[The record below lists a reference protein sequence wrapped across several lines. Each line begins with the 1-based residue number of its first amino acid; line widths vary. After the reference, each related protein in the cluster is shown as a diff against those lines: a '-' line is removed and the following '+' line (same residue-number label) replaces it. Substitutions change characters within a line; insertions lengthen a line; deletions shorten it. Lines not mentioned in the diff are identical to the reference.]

1 VACAEAARVHAY
13 LDGELEPAATAAIER
28 HIERCEDCGALQ
40 RDIEAV
46 RAAVRGAATHHHA
59 GPELKAAIGLLLKR
73 EATAAEVRRPPL
85 AATLLRGWHF
95 WAGAATGGAVIG
107 VTVAALLFVGLPTA
121 VSPLVADVVNAH
133 LRSLVSEHLID
144 VESSDRHTVKPWFAG
159 HADVSPPVADF
170 PRENFHLAGGRADY
184 VAGKRTAV
192 VVYRHGPHVINVFT
206 WPDSGNRLPAKI
218 VSRNGYHLVF
228 WKNGDL
234 VSCAVSDTAIDEL
247 LDLSHL
253 LAALSTPDSRE

>member
-1 VACAEAARVHAY
+1 MACAEAVRVHAY
-13 LDGELEPAATAAIER
+13 LDGELEPAAIAAIER
-28 HIERCEDCGALQ
+28 HIEHCEDCRALQ
-40 RDIEAV
+40 RDIEAA
-46 RAAVRGAATHHHA
+46 RAAVRGAATRYHA
-59 GPELKAAIGLLLKR
+59 GPELKVALARRLER
-73 EATAAEVRRPPL
+73 EAAAVEVRRQPL
-85 AATLLRGWHF
+85 AAKLLRGWHF
-95 WAGAATGGAVIG
+95 WAGAATGGALVGIAA
-107 VTVAALLFVGLPTA
+107 AALVLVGLPTA
-121 VSPLVADVVNAH
+121 GNPLVADIVNAH

-184 VAGKRTAV
+184 VAGRRTAV

-206 WPDSGNRLPAKI
+206 WPDVGDSLPTKI

-228 WKNGDL
+228 WKNGNL
-234 VSCAVSDTAIDEL
+234 VFCAVSDTAIDEL

-253 LAALSTPDSRE
+253 LAAMSTPDSRE